1 MKNQIKQLNKKAG
14 KIKAQ
19 IMAKLLSLPD
29 NPRIHRLS
37 ASPNCFVMQ
46 SSDLGPNW
54 TPCYHDF
61 KQTYRV
67 IFGQIK
73 GKQPKQ
79 ILEFLTKVSKE
90 GKFRIND
97 HWTQRVHP
105 DVMEYIANLVS

>member
-1 MKNQIKQLNKKAG
+1 MKHQIKQLNRQAG
-14 KIKAQ
+14 RIKAQ

-29 NPRIHRLS
+29 NPRIHRMS
-37 ASPNCFVMQ
+37 SNCFVMQ

-61 KQTYRV
+61 KQTYRL
-67 IFGQIK
+67 IFGQLK
-73 GKQPKQ
+73 TKQPKQ

-90 GKFRIND
+90 GKFRINS

-105 DVMEYIANLVS
+105 DVMEYIAGLLA